1 MAWKS
6 RFILVGILIII
17 VASAWNRLEEFKDQF
32 WSDINNI
39 SQQVEKTPSKSDG
52 QYDVKLKFP
61 ADKYPET
68 ARHIKNAIKKG
79 ASAVCTIDR
88 EGADENREK
97 SLKNIPTKR
106 GYDRDEY
113 PMAMCEEGGAGADI
127 EYISPSDNRG
137 AGSWVSHQ
145 LSEYEDGTAVLFVVD

>member
-1 MAWKS
+1 MSWRSKL
-6 RFILVGILIII
+6 IVNGILIII
-17 VASAWNRLEEFKDQF
+17 LAFVWSKFEELKDMHMLL
-32 WSDINNI
+32 SDINQKI
-39 SQQVEKTPSKSDG
+39 EDTGSKSNG

-61 ADKYPET
+61 TDKYPET

-88 EGADENREK
+88 EGADENREE
-97 SLKNIPTKR
+97 SLKDIPTKR
-106 GYDRDEY
+106 GYDRDEF

-145 LSEYEDGTAVLFVVD
+145 LSEYDDGTAVLFVVD

>member
-17 VASAWNRLEEFKDQF
+17 VASAWNRLEEFKDKF

-39 SQQVEKTPSKSDG
+39 SQQVEKTPSKSDS
-52 QYDVKLKFP
+52 QYDVKLEFP

-88 EGADENREK
+88 EGADENREE

-106 GYDRDEY
+106 GYDRDEF

-127 EYISPSDNRG
+127 EYISPADNRG

>member
-6 RFILVGILIII
+6 RFILVGIVIII
-17 VASAWNRLEEFKDQF
+17 VASAWNRLGEFKDKF

-39 SQQVEKTPSKSDG
+39 SQQVEKAPSKSDS

-61 ADKYPET
+61 AEKYPET

-79 ASAVCTIDR
+79 ASPVCTIDR

-145 LSEYEDGTAVLFVVD
+145 LNEYEDGTAVLFVVD